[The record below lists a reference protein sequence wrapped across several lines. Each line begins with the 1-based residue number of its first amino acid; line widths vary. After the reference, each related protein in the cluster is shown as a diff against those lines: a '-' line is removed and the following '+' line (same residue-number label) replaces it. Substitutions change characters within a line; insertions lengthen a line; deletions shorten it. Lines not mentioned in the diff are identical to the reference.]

1 MAKTEPKQSTRLVII
16 ILYAGV
22 LIGASLLAFGHLP
35 PTLGGKGL
43 WFYTGIASL
52 ILGNLLTTPFY
63 TTPKDALANVFLA
76 GLALYAVNEWQ
87 SWGRGDKLAFVGSIA
102 YFAIVAVA
110 AIGTMI
116 LKDSERGRAQQLG
129 NTLRILCEEIGN
141 QRLVFTAVILF
152 SVFTFHRSSA
162 KETLVIMLAWTITV
176 ALKPDATILK
186 FWYRARGIWSA
197 HPPMNVIGSL
207 VACQTPRL
215 MLIRGN
221 DKDSVK
227 FGTPLLVKDPHEF
240 AKCGLALDYVGRDE
254 GLLLR
259 AIDLILTE
267 DISKLVSTVLR
278 SAPDSSVVRMS
289 NSEMSSV
296 SPELIEVIN
305 SEKHLVGLVAPDT
318 SIERLYFEIVNQ
330 STLAEGRLVGVNIG
344 NSEVLYQIIGGLTKE
359 DIVDRKNTFGYA
371 RGEARKIG
379 TWDGEKGIFRRIPW
393 LPLPNGPVR
402 LKEKEQA
409 KPELSAVGHF
419 PETNFNVG
427 IESIDTLVTYN
438 TAILGILG
446 IGKTMLALELVER
459 MLAAGVRVIC
469 LDLTNQYAGQ
479 LADYYDATKESAKAK
494 ALQDIGKAGRTVVK
508 KNVEE
513 GGSVRAFTAKLKEDL
528 AEFFQP
534 EYGSPLKILN
544 PSQFEVWRQDSK
556 PYNETASMASLTP
569 TEITQI
575 VSDVALQ
582 IVQGMGL
589 SDEAR
594 LCLVYE
600 EAHSLVPEWNSV
612 AAEGDKA
619 ATNGTARAIL
629 QGRKY
634 GMGCLLITQRTA
646 NVTKTILNQ
655 CNTIFAMR
663 TFDETGK
670 DFLSNY
676 IGAEYAAVLPSLEER
691 HAVFFGKASTC
702 ENPVLIR
709 LNNQDDFRKV
719 FREVYPPPPLPE
731 VEAVEAMPAEAEAM
745 PDAGEAEAGIVQ
757 PANDDL
763 DDDDIPF

>member
-1 MAKTEPKQSTRLVII
+1 LLFLAVAISI
-16 ILYAGV
+16 A
-22 LIGASLLAFGHLP
+22 IGA
-35 PTLGGKGL
+35 
-43 WFYTGIASL
+43 
-52 ILGNLLTTPFY
+52 IL
-63 TTPKDALANVFLA
+63 
-76 GLALYAVNEWQ
+76 
-87 SWGRGDKLAFVGSIA
+87 
-102 YFAIVAVA
+102 
-110 AIGTMI
+110 
-116 LKDSERGRAQQLG
+116 LKDLREKTAQVWGNSLKIVSEL
-129 NTLRILCEEIGN
+129 LGN
-141 QRLVFTAVILF
+141 QRTVFSAVILAA
-152 SVFTFHRSSA
+152 VCLFHRQSSR
-162 KETLVIMLAWTITV
+162 ETLVIMMAWAIVV
-176 ALKPDATILK
+176 AIKPDENLMHT
-186 FWYRARGIWSA
+186 WARIRKVWGRE
-197 HPPMNVIGSL
+197 PPMEVVGEL

-259 AIDLILTE
+259 AMDLILTE
-267 DISKLVSTVLR
+267 EISKLVSTVLR

-289 NSEMSSV
+289 NSEMSLV
-296 SPELIEVIN
+296 SPELVEVIN

-330 STLAEGRLVGVNIG
+330 SDLAEGRLVGVNIG
-344 NSEVLYQIIGGLTKE
+344 NTEVLYQIIGGLTKE

-379 TWDGEKGIFRRIPW
+379 TWDREKGIFRRIPW
-393 LPLPNGPVR
+393 LPLPNAPVR
-402 LKEKEQA
+402 LKAKEQA
-409 KPELSAVGHF
+409 KPDLSAVGYF

-469 LDLTNQYAGQ
+469 LDLTNQYAAQ
-479 LADYYDATKESAKAK
+479 LVDYYDAIKESARTK
-494 ALQDIGKAGRTVVK
+494 ALQDVGKAGRAVVK

-513 GGSVRAFTAKLKEDL
+513 GGSVRAFAAKLKADL
-528 AEFFQP
+528 TEFFQP
-534 EYGSPLKILN
+534 EYGSHLKILN
-544 PSQFEVWRQDSK
+544 PSQFEVWRQESK

-582 IVQGMGL
+582 IVQEMGL

-634 GMGCLLITQRTA
+634 GMGCLLIKQRTA

-731 VEAVEAMPAEAEAM
+731 VEAIEGAPAEAEAM
-745 PDAGEAEAGIVQ
+745 PDAVEAEAGIVQ

>member
-1 MAKTEPKQSTRLVII
+1 MAKTDPKQSTRLVILV
-16 ILYAGV
+16 LYTGV
-22 LIGASLLAFGHLP
+22 LIGANLLAFGHLP

-63 TTPKDALANVFLA
+63 TTPKDALANVFLS
-76 GLALYAVNEWQ
+76 GLALYAVNQWQ
-87 SWGRGDKLAFVGSIA
+87 TWGRGDKLAFVVVIA
-102 YFAIVAVA
+102 YFAAVALA

-116 LKDSERGRAQQLG
+116 LKDAERGRVQQLG

-141 QRLVFTAVILF
+141 QRLVFSAVILF
-152 SVFTFHRSSA
+152 SVFTFHRSSS

-186 FWYRARGIWSA
+186 FWHRVSGIWKA
-197 HPPMNVIGSL
+197 QPPMNVIGSL

-259 AIDLILTE
+259 AMDLILTE

-289 NSEMSSV
+289 NSEMSLV
-296 SPELIEVIN
+296 SPELVEVIN

-330 STLAEGRLVGVNIG
+330 SDLAEGRLVGVNIG
-344 NSEVLYQIIGGLTKE
+344 NTEVLYQIIGGLTKE

-379 TWDGEKGIFRRIPW
+379 TWDGEKGIFRRISW
-393 LPLPNGPVR
+393 LPLPNAPVR
-402 LKEKEQA
+402 LKAKEEA
-409 KPELSAVGHF
+409 KPDLAAVGHF
-419 PETNFNVG
+419 PQTSFNVG
-427 IESIDTLVTYN
+427 IESINSLVTYN

-459 MLAAGVRVIC
+459 MLAAGVKVIC
-469 LDLTNQYAGQ
+469 LDLTNQYASQ
-479 LADYYDATKESAKAK
+479 LADYYNEAKESPKIA
-494 ALQDIGKAGRTVVK
+494 ALQAIGQAGKAVVR

-513 GGSVRAFTAKLKEDL
+513 GGSVRTFTAKLKEDL
-528 AEFFQP
+528 AEFFQAG
-534 EYGSPLKILN
+534 YGSHLKILN

-556 PYNETASMASLTP
+556 PYNDTASMASLTP

-582 IVQGMGL
+582 IVQEMGL
-589 SDEAR
+589 TDKAR

-676 IGAEYAAVLPSLEER
+676 IGSEYAAVLPSLEER

-709 LNNQDDFRKV
+709 LNDQDKFRIP
-719 FREVYPPPPLPE
+719 FRAIHQPPLFPE
-731 VEAVEAMPAEAEAM
+731 VETVEPTE
-745 PDAGEAEAGIVQ
+745 GEAQTFVAQGEPEALV
-757 PANDDL
+757 DDL